1 MQRDMAARDQWL
13 TTRRKRGERRIGASN
28 WESPSDEDTRQR
40 TEGRVPMLA
49 IVGWIL
55 FGLIVGLVAK
65 LVTPGQDPGGIV
77 MTTALGIVGAILGGF
92 VGRLLGLYQ
101 AGEGAGY
108 IMATLGAVLILFV
121 YRQVSVRA

>member
-1 MQRDMAARDQWL
+1 ML
-13 TTRRKRGERRIGASN
+13 TI
-28 WESPSDEDTRQR
+28 
-40 TEGRVPMLA
+40 L
-49 IVGWIL
+49 GWIL

-65 LVTPGQDPGGIV
+65 LLMPGHDPGGIV

-92 VGRLLGLYQ
+92 VGRLLGFYQ

-121 YRQVSVRA
+121 YRRMAVRA

>member
-1 MQRDMAARDQWL
+1 
-13 TTRRKRGERRIGASN
+13 
-28 WESPSDEDTRQR
+28 
-40 TEGRVPMLA
+40 MLA
-49 IVGWIL
+49 ILGWIL

-65 LVTPGQDPGGIV
+65 LVTPGHDPGGVV

-121 YRQVSVRA
+121 YRQVSLRA

>member
-1 MQRDMAARDQWL
+1 
-13 TTRRKRGERRIGASN
+13 
-28 WESPSDEDTRQR
+28 
-40 TEGRVPMLA
+40 MLA

-101 AGEGAGY
+101 AGQGAGY

>member
-1 MQRDMAARDQWL
+1 
-13 TTRRKRGERRIGASN
+13 
-28 WESPSDEDTRQR
+28 
-40 TEGRVPMLA
+40 MLA
-49 IVGWIL
+49 ILGWIL

-65 LVTPGQDPGGIV
+65 LVTPGHDPGGIV

-108 IMATLGAVLILFV
+108 IMATLGAVLILLV
-121 YRQVSVRA
+121 YRQVSVRT

>member
-1 MQRDMAARDQWL
+1 
-13 TTRRKRGERRIGASN
+13 
-28 WESPSDEDTRQR
+28 
-40 TEGRVPMLA
+40 MLA
-49 IVGWIL
+49 ILGWIL

-65 LVTPGQDPGGIV
+65 LVMPGHDPGGIV

-101 AGEGAGY
+101 AGQGAGY

-121 YRQVSVRA
+121 YRQVSVRT

>member
-1 MQRDMAARDQWL
+1 M
-13 TTRRKRGERRIGASN
+13 I
-28 WESPSDEDTRQR
+28 
-40 TEGRVPMLA
+40 A

-65 LVTPGQDPGGIV
+65 LVMPGHDPGGIV

-92 VGRLLGLYQ
+92 IGRLLGLYQ
-101 AGEGAGY
+101 AGQGAGY

-121 YRQVSVRA
+121 YRQMSVRT

>member
-1 MQRDMAARDQWL
+1 ML
-13 TTRRKRGERRIGASN
+13 T
-28 WESPSDEDTRQR
+28 
-40 TEGRVPMLA
+40 ML
-49 IVGWIL
+49 GWIL

-65 LVTPGQDPGGIV
+65 LVMPGHDPGGIV

-101 AGEGAGY
+101 AGQGAGY

-121 YRQVSVRA
+121 YRRMAARA

>member
-1 MQRDMAARDQWL
+1 
-13 TTRRKRGERRIGASN
+13 
-28 WESPSDEDTRQR
+28 
-40 TEGRVPMLA
+40 MLA

-65 LVTPGQDPGGIV
+65 LVMPGHDPGGIV

-92 VGRLLGLYQ
+92 VGRLLGLYK

-121 YRQVSVRA
+121 YRRVSVRA

>member
-1 MQRDMAARDQWL
+1 ML
-13 TTRRKRGERRIGASN
+13 TI
-28 WESPSDEDTRQR
+28 
-40 TEGRVPMLA
+40 L
-49 IVGWIL
+49 GWIL

-65 LVTPGQDPGGIV
+65 LVMPGHDPGGVV

-101 AGEGAGY
+101 AGQGAGY

-121 YRQVSVRA
+121 YRRMAVRA

>member
-1 MQRDMAARDQWL
+1 
-13 TTRRKRGERRIGASN
+13 
-28 WESPSDEDTRQR
+28 
-40 TEGRVPMLA
+40 MLA

-65 LVTPGQDPGGIV
+65 LVTPGHDPGGIV